1 VANKKTTELNFE
13 QQLDNLE
20 SIVDQLES
28 GELTLEQSIE
38 EYQAGVKS
46 LKSLHQ
52 AMSSAE
58 QKVTELSAD
67 LRGEIDELQ
76 EGDDD

>member
-1 VANKKTTELNFE
+1 VAKKKTTELDFE

-28 GELTLEQSIE
+28 GELTLEQSIDK
-38 EYQAGVKS
+38 YQAGVKS
-46 LKSLHQ
+46 LKILHQ
-52 AMSSAE
+52 AMSSSE

-67 LRGEIDELQ
+67 LRGEIDDLEDG
-76 EGDDD
+76 EDD

>member
-1 VANKKTTELNFE
+1 VAKKKTPELDFE

-28 GELTLEQSIE
+28 GELTLEQSIDK
-38 EYQAGVKS
+38 YQDGVKS

-52 AMSSAE
+52 AMSASE

-67 LRGEIDELQ
+67 LRGEIDEL
-76 EGDDD
+76 EDGADD

>member
-1 VANKKTTELNFE
+1 MAKKKTPELDFE

-28 GELTLEQSIE
+28 GDLTLEQSIE
-38 EYQAGVKS
+38 QYQVGVQS
-46 LKSLHQ
+46 LKALHLS
-52 AMSSAE
+52 MSKAE

-67 LRGEIDELQ
+67 LRGEIEEL
-76 EGDDD
+76 EGNDDD

>member
-1 VANKKTTELNFE
+1 VATKKTPALDFE
-13 QQLDNLE
+13 QQLESLE

-28 GELTLEQSIE
+28 GELSLEQSIE
-38 EYQAGVKS
+38 QYQLGVKS
-46 LKSLHQ
+46 LKLLHQ

-67 LRGEIDELQ
+67 LRGEIDELAD
-76 EGDDD
+76 GDDD

>member
-1 VANKKTTELNFE
+1 MAKKKTPELDFE

-28 GELTLEQSIE
+28 GELTLEQSIDK
-38 EYQAGVKS
+38 YQAGVKS
-46 LKSLHQ
+46 LKALHQ
-52 AMSSAE
+52 AMSSSE

-67 LRGEIDELQ
+67 LRGEIDDLEDG
-76 EGDDD
+76 EDD

>member
-1 VANKKTTELNFE
+1 
-13 QQLDNLE
+13 
-20 SIVDQLES
+20 
-28 GELTLEQSIE
+28 
-38 EYQAGVKS
+38 
-46 LKSLHQ
+46 LHQ